1 MSIAI
6 IVAVAEN
13 GVIGKDNQLI
23 WRLSS
28 DLKRFKALTM
38 GSPILMGRKTHES
51 IGKAL
56 PGRENII
63 LTRNKEYQAEGC
75 RIINDLKA
83 FIDSRKDTEEKI
95 FIIGGEEIYRLSLEF
110 ADEVHLT
117 RVHTNIDGDAFF
129 PELNSNWKEVDC
141 TKHQKDEKNEY
152 DYSFLEY
159 QKV

>member
-38 GSPILMGRKTHES
+38 GNPILMGRKTHES

-63 LTRNKEYQAEGC
+63 LTRNETYQAENC
-75 RIINDLKA
+75 TIIHDLKN
-83 FIDSRKDTEEKI
+83 FVDSRKDKTEKI

-110 ADEVHLT
+110 ADEVQLT
-117 RVHTNIDGDAFF
+117 RVHTAIDGDAFF
-129 PELNSNWKEVDC
+129 PELDDTWKEVES
-141 TKHQKDEKNEY
+141 TKYEKDEKNEY
-152 DYSFLEY
+152 DYSFLTY
-159 QKV
+159 KRA